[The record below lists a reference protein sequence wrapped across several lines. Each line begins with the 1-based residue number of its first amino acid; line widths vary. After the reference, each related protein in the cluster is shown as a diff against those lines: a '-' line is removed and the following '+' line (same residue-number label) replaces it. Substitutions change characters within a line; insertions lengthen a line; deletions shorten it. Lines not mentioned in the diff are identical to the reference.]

1 MFRHKSTLVKHKN
14 RIHKLSQVNKLSCDV
29 CLKSFNHS
37 EGLKRHKQKIHGT
50 NRQFECKNCSKKFAF
65 QYDLNRHTKLKS
77 CTRKRY
83 LQARKEI
90 ANGQDSKDPL
100 DFGQENQRSE
110 VRIAPKVLNIPA
122 ESFVFDVFED
132 LL

>member
-1 MFRHKSTLVKHKN
+1 M
-14 RIHKLSQVNKLSCDV
+14 
-29 CLKSFNHS
+29 
-37 EGLKRHKQKIHGT
+37 
-50 NRQFECKNCSKKFAF
+50 
-65 QYDLNRHTKLKS
+65 KS

-100 DFGQENQRSE
+100 DFGPENQKSE